1 MKRRLAIYVIIFIVI
16 IAGIKCLDV
25 VMRYD
30 IGILDYIRFSAPLS
44 DEERAYLKNGD
55 LKYGVDMSNAP
66 FAFIDPETGQ
76 GTGIIVDYFNQL
88 AVALETNM

>member
-30 IGILDYIRFSAPLS
+30 IGFC
-44 DEERAYLKNGD
+44 
-55 LKYGVDMSNAP
+55 
-66 FAFIDPETGQ
+66 AFK
-76 GTGIIVDYFNQL
+76 
-88 AVALETNM
+88 